1 MNNQKIEKLVE
12 GIIEVEKDVMHR
24 KFDVQGGRG
33 AQFARVKADADA
45 VNSIL
50 TLVDSIA
57 EEE

>member
-1 MNNQKIEKLVE
+1 MNNQKVEKLVE

-24 KFDVQGGRG
+24 KFDVQSGKGT
-33 AQFARVKADADA
+33 QFARVKADADA